1 MLLRVIVVLV
11 LIGVTVYALVDCLRT
26 DGPDLR
32 VLPKPVWLLLIVLL
46 PIGGGVLYLALGR
59 ATEDPTGP
67 VARPLAPDDDP
78 DFLRR
83 LDVERRRLLAEEER
97 RRRRARGPGTPG
109 ERPADGQGD
118 AQGDAEGGGPS
129 EGGPD
134 GDDHTGHPA

>member
-1 MLLRVIVVLV
+1 MLLRVVVVLV

-32 VLPKPVWLLLIVLL
+32 LLPKPVWLLLIVLL
-46 PIGGGVLYLALGR
+46 PIAGSVLYLAVGR
-59 ATEDPTGP
+59 ATDDTPAP

-83 LDVERRRLLAEEER
+83 LDVERRRLVAEEER
-97 RRRRARGPGTPG
+97 RRRRSRGTGTPG
-109 ERPADGQGD
+109 DGPADGTGG
-118 AQGDAEGGGPS
+118 AQGNGQG